1 MERKPEV
8 GVVKGE
14 TDTAGLRLMPG
25 CERQATRMVTLPVV
39 SEVVP
44 GVYRNGIPMENQ
56 SPR

>member
-25 CERQATRMVTLPVV
+25 CERQATRMVTLPVD
-39 SEVVP
+39 SELCA
-44 GVYRNGIPMENQ
+44 Q
-56 SPR
+56 CL